1 MNCSVRDSVM
11 PKPRQVAVN
20 GVVIPRD
27 AIARE
32 TQNHPSETPIK
43 AWTEAARSLVVR
55 ELLLQEAK
63 RLGVH
68 VAPLSDAASRRETE
82 DEASIRGL
90 IEQVIVI
97 PAADRETCRRYYDMN
112 PKRFVS
118 QDIYCAAHIL
128 FAANAADAQGYAAAL
143 ETARAVLAELEQAPD
158 RFEDLARAHSACPSA
173 AQGGN
178 LGQIGQ
184 GQTTPEFERALMALA
199 PGALKR
205 EPVQTRYGLHI
216 IRLDRK
222 IDGRDL
228 PFEAVADRIADYLTE
243 SARRRATAQYIARL
257 VSRAEIAG
265 VEMPGSAE
273 HRVN

>member
-1 MNCSVRDSVM
+1 MNCSVRDSIM
-11 PKPRQVAVN
+11 PRPRQVAVN
-20 GVVIPRD
+20 GVVIARD

-43 AWTEAARSLVVR
+43 AWQEAARSLVVR

-63 RLGVH
+63 RLDVRA
-68 VAPLSDAASRRETE
+68 VLLSDDADRRETE

-90 IEQVIVI
+90 IEQEVVI
-97 PAADRETCRRYYDMN
+97 PVADDETCRRYYEMN
-112 PKRFVS
+112 RKRFVS

-128 FAANAADAQGYAAAL
+128 FAAHVADTQGYAAAL
-143 ETARAVLAELEQAPD
+143 ELASAVLAELEHAPH

-178 LGQIGQ
+178 LGQIGE
-184 GQTTPEFERALMALA
+184 GQTTPEFERAMMALA
-199 PGALKR
+199 PGTFAK

-216 IRLDRK
+216 IRLDRR
-222 IDGRDL
+222 IEGREL
-228 PFEAVADRIADYLTE
+228 PFEAVAERIADYLTE

-257 VSRAEIAG
+257 VTRAEISG

-273 HRVN
+273 HRVS

>member
-1 MNCSVRDSVM
+1 M
-11 PKPRQVAVN
+11 PKPRQVSVN

-32 TQNHPSETPIK
+32 TQNHPSETPIN
-43 AWTEAARSLVVR
+43 AWLGAARSLVVR

-63 RLGVH
+63 RLGIH
-68 VAPLSDAASRRETE
+68 AAPLSDDAGRRETE

-90 IEQVIVI
+90 VEQEVVI
-97 PAADRETCRRYYDMN
+97 PAADEQSCRRYYEMN
-112 PKRFVS
+112 RKRFVS
-118 QDIYCAAHIL
+118 EDIYCAAHIL
-128 FAANAADAQGYAAAL
+128 LAANAADKEAYAAAL
-143 ETARAVLAELEQAPD
+143 EKARLILAELEQAPG
-158 RFEDLARAHSACPSA
+158 RFEDLARVHSACPSA

-178 LGQIGQ
+178 LGQISS

-199 PGALKR
+199 PGSLAT

-216 IRLDRK
+216 IRLDRR
-222 IDGRDL
+222 IEGRQL

-257 VSRAEIAG
+257 VTRAEIAG
-265 VEMPGSAE
+265 VEMPGGAE

>member
-1 MNCSVRDSVM
+1 M
-11 PKPRQVAVN
+11 PRPRQVAVN
-20 GVVIPRD
+20 GVAIPRD

-63 RLGVH
+63 RLGVRPS
-68 VAPLSDAASRRETE
+68 PLSDDADRRETD

-90 IEQVIVI
+90 IEQEVVI
-97 PAADRETCRRYYDMN
+97 PVADVETCRRYYDMN
-112 PKRFVS
+112 RKRFVS

-128 FAANAADAQGYAAAL
+128 IPANVADQPAYAEAL
-143 ETARAVLAELEQAPD
+143 ELARAVLAELERAPE
-158 RFEDLARAHSACPSA
+158 RFEDLARAYSACPSA

-178 LGQIGQ
+178 LGQIGE
-184 GQTTPEFERALMALA
+184 GQTTPDFERALIALA
-199 PGALKR
+199 PGALTK

-222 IDGRDL
+222 IEGREL

-257 VSRAEIAG
+257 ATRAEIAG
-265 VEMPGSAE
+265 VEMPGIAE

>member
-1 MNCSVRDSVM
+1 MDCSVRDTIM

-32 TQNHPSETPIK
+32 TQNHPSQSPIE
-43 AWTEAARSLVVR
+43 AWLGAARSLVVR
-55 ELLLQEAK
+55 ELLLQEA
-63 RLGVH
+63 RRRDIL
-68 VAPLSDAASRRETE
+68 ASPLSDTSGRRETE

-90 IEQVIVI
+90 IEHEVVI
-97 PAADRETCRRYYDMN
+97 PVADEQSCRRYYEMN
-112 PKRFVS
+112 RKRFVS
-118 QDIYCAAHIL
+118 QEIYCAAHIL
-128 FAANAADAQGYAAAL
+128 FAANAADTQAYAEAL
-143 ETARAVLAELEQAPD
+143 EMARSVLAELERAPD
-158 RFEDLARAHSACPSA
+158 RFEELARAHSDCPSA

-178 LGQIGQ
+178 LGQISG
-184 GQTTPEFERALMALA
+184 GQTTPEFEQALIALE
-199 PGALKR
+199 PGALTR

-216 IRLDRK
+216 VRLDRR
-222 IDGRDL
+222 IEGREL

-257 VSRAEIAG
+257 VTRAEIAG
-265 VEMPGSAE
+265 VEMPGTAE

>member
-11 PKPRQVAVN
+11 PRPRQVAVN

-32 TQNHPSETPIK
+32 TQNHPAETPIK

-68 VAPLSDAASRRETE
+68 AVPLSDAASRRETE
-82 DEASIRGL
+82 DEASVRGL
-90 IEQVIVI
+90 IEQEIVI
-97 PAADRETCRRYYDMN
+97 PVADDETCRRYYDMN
-112 PKRFVS
+112 RKRFMS

-128 FAANAADAQGYAAAL
+128 FAANAADSQGYAAAL
-143 ETARAVLAELEQAPD
+143 DIARAVLAKLERAPD
-158 RFEDLARAHSACPSA
+158 RFEEMARIQSACPSA
-173 AQGGN
+173 SQDGN

-184 GQTTPEFERALMALA
+184 GQTTPEFERALMSLA
-199 PGALKR
+199 PGALTR
-205 EPVQTRYGLHI
+205 ELVKTRYGFHI

-222 IDGRDL
+222 IEGAEL
-228 PFEAVADRIADYLTE
+228 PFEAVADRIANYLTE

>member
-1 MNCSVRDSVM
+1 M
-11 PKPRQVAVN
+11 PKPRQVSVN
-20 GVVIPRD
+20 GVVISRD

-32 TQNHPSETPIK
+32 TQNHPSETPIN
-43 AWTEAARSLVVR
+43 AWLGAARSLVVR

-63 RLGVH
+63 RLGIH
-68 VAPLSDAASRRETE
+68 AAPLSDDAGRRETE

-90 IEQVIVI
+90 VEQEVVI
-97 PAADRETCRRYYDMN
+97 PAADEQSCRRYYEMN
-112 PKRFVS
+112 RKRFVS
-118 QDIYCAAHIL
+118 EDIYCAAHIL
-128 FAANAADAQGYAAAL
+128 LAANAADKEAYTAAL
-143 ETARAVLAELEQAPD
+143 EKARLILAELEQAPG
-158 RFEDLARAHSACPSA
+158 RFEDLARVHSACPSA

-178 LGQIGQ
+178 LGQISS

-199 PGALKR
+199 PGSLAT

-216 IRLDRK
+216 IRLDRR
-222 IDGRDL
+222 IEGRQL

-257 VSRAEIAG
+257 VTRAEIAG
-265 VEMPGSAE
+265 VEMPGGAE

>member
-1 MNCSVRDSVM
+1 MNCSVRDSIL
-11 PKPRQVAVN
+11 PRPRQVAVN

-43 AWTEAARSLVVR
+43 AWIEAARSLVVR
-55 ELLLQEAK
+55 ELLLQEAR
-63 RLGVH
+63 RLCIRAV
-68 VAPLSDAASRRETE
+68 PLSDDASRRETE

-90 IEQVIVI
+90 IEQEIAI
-97 PAADRETCRRYYDMN
+97 PVADEQSCRRYYDMN
-112 PKRFVS
+112 RKRFMS

-128 FAANAADAQGYAAAL
+128 FAANAADSQGYTAAL
-143 ETARAVLAELEQAPD
+143 ELARAVLAELEQAPA
-158 RFEDLARAHSACPSA
+158 RFEELARAHSACPSA

-184 GQTTPEFERALMALA
+184 GQTTPDFERALMALA
-199 PGALKR
+199 PGSLTK

-222 IDGRDL
+222 IEGREL
-228 PFEAVADRIADYLTE
+228 PFEAVAARIADYLTE

-257 VSRAEIAG
+257 VTRADIAG
-265 VEMPGSAE
+265 VELPGSAE